1 MAGFSALVVTL
12 DTMILGWR
20 PHDLE
25 KAFIPFGH
33 GLGIQVGA
41 SDPVFMSRFGKEPI
55 TETTFQWPYQPDAL
69 NEKIAEGDEGAMEG
83 AFLGVEWLKECNTS
97 FKSWDDLKHLRQF
110 WDGPL
115 ILKGIQHIVVRILPP
130 RWPIWAGIPRILKW
144 EVDEFCAFQDAERA
158 LEYGVNGIIISN
170 HGRF

>member
-69 NEKIAEGDEGAMEG
+69 NKKIAEGDEGTMKG

-115 ILKGIQHIVVRILPP
+115 ILKGIQHTVVRILPP
-130 RWPIWAGIPRILKW
+130 RWPI
-144 EVDEFCAFQDAERA
+144 
-158 LEYGVNGIIISN
+158 
-170 HGRF
+170 